1 MISCFSMT
9 FVQEK
14 KAMNSPFLSED
25 KWRTWV
31 LAALQLTPSELCDGM
46 LGMQFAVDGVPRV
59 LGPCH
64 LVLAQMKMDQEQI

>member
-31 LAALQLTPSELCDGM
+31 LAALQLTPS
-46 LGMQFAVDGVPRV
+46 
-59 LGPCH
+59 
-64 LVLAQMKMDQEQI
+64 